1 MKLKHVLRSPEGD
14 EGAAAPAAASTAEL
28 EALQKQNAELQRET
42 EAMRAKMQELLD
54 EAKRAKETK
63 REAEAEA
70 QRAAEEKARK
80 EGDFEQLL
88 KSSES
93 EREALKGELEA
104 LRQSIKTEKVQA
116 EAMKM
121 AAGLTK
127 DTAKAELLA
136 EKIAQRLSLSEDGI
150 KVLDEAG
157 QLTVSPVEDLKNQII
172 ERYAFLIDGSQA
184 SGGGA
189 TGANGSAVKMKAFN
203 EYSGAELAEIRRN
216 DPTAYDRLK
225 AAYHGT

>member
-1 MKLKHVLRSPEGD
+1 MENENQAPEG
-14 EGAAAPAAASTAEL
+14 ANPAASTAEVDTL
-28 EALQKQNAELQRET
+28 KAQNAELLKET
-42 EAMRAKMQELLD
+42 EAMRAKMAELLD
-54 EAKRAKETK
+54 EAKRAKEIK
-63 REAEAEA
+63 REAEAQA
-70 QRAAEEKARK
+70 QRAAEDKARK

-93 EREALKGELEA
+93 ERETLKAQLEA
-104 LRQSIKTEKVQA
+104 LQQSIKTEKVQG

-121 AAGLTK
+121 AANLTK

-136 EKIAQRLSLSEDGI
+136 EKIAQRLTLSDDGL

-157 QLTVSPVEDLKNQII
+157 RLTVSPVEELKNQIV

-189 TGANGSAVKMKAFN
+189 TGASGSAVKLKSFS
-203 EYSGAELAEIRRN
+203 EYSGAELAQIRRD
-216 DPTAYDRLK
+216 DPAAYDRLK
-225 AAYHGT
+225 ANHYGT